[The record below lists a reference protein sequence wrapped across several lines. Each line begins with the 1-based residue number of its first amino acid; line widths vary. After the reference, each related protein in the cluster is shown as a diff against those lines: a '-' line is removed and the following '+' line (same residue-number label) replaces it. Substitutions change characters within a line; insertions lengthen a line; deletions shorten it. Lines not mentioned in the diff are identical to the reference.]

1 LRRWLK
7 RLLFVVVAALPILAF
22 GVVPYLLSG
31 FFTVRSFQM
40 RDAENEALTPA
51 SFKLAFEDVSFQ
63 ARDGVPLSGWWV
75 PAENAKGTVVL
86 VHGLNRSRVEMV
98 KKCPFVHDQ
107 GWNALLFDLR
117 RHGKSGGTVRSLG
130 YHERLD
136 VLGAYDLARKR
147 TPGPVVAWGISF
159 GGAASTLAAAEE
171 PGIAALVCDSSYRS
185 LKDTAYLHLNLFR
198 RFAWWV
204 RPVPVWPTADIAVF
218 WMGRR
223 AHFDPAK
230 LDIVEAASHL
240 SGRPALFVADSA
252 DERMPQDIAFDLKAA
267 AGPKAEVLVIQ
278 AERRIRDYQNG
289 KPRYESGHG
298 HAYRDGQAQYEH
310 AVAGILEQVAAR

>member
-7 RLLFVVVAALPILAF
+7 RLAIVALVGALAFAF

-40 RDAENEALTPA
+40 KDAENEGVTPA
-51 SFKLAFEDVSFQ
+51 SLGLAAEDVSFE

-75 PAENAKGTVVL
+75 PVDNAKGTVVL
-86 VHGLNRSRVEMV
+86 VHGLNRSRIEMV
-98 KKCPFVHDQ
+98 RKVPFVHAQ

-130 YHERLD
+130 YYERLD
-136 VLGAYDLARKR
+136 VLGAFDLARKR
-147 TPGPVVAWGISF
+147 STTPVVLWGISF
-159 GGAASTLAAAEE
+159 GAAASMLAAAEE
-171 PGIAALVCDSSYRS
+171 PQVAAVVCDSSYRS
-185 LKDTAYLHLNLFR
+185 LYDTARHHLGLFR
-198 RFAWWV
+198 RFAWWL
-204 RPVPVWPTADIAVF
+204 RLVPVWPTADLAVF
-218 WMGRR
+218 WMGHR
-223 AHFDPAK
+223 AHFDPAD
-230 LDIVEAASHL
+230 LDIVKAASRL
-240 SGRPALFVADSA
+240 QGRPSLFVAESA
-252 DERMPQDIAFDLKAA
+252 DERMPQDIAFDLKNA
-267 AGPKAEVLVIQ
+267 AGPKAEVLVIE
-278 AERRIRDYQNG
+278 AKPRVRDTQNG

>member
-7 RLLFVVVAALPILAF
+7 RLAFVVIGAALILAF
-22 GVVPYLLSG
+22 GVVPYVLSG
-31 FFTVRSFQM
+31 FFTVGSFQM
-40 RDAENEALTPA
+40 KDAANEGVTPSSLGLVSEDA
-51 SFKLAFEDVSFQ
+51 AFD

-86 VHGLNRSRVEMV
+86 VHGLNRSRLEMV
-98 KKCPFVHDQ
+98 RKVPFVHAQ

-136 VLGAYDLARKR
+136 VLGAFDLARKR
-147 TPGPVVAWGISF
+147 SPGPVVLWGISF
-159 GGAASTLAAAEE
+159 GAAASMLAAAEE
-171 PGIAALVCDSSYRS
+171 PQVAAVVCDSSYRS
-185 LKDTAYLHLNLFR
+185 LKDTARHHIGLFR
-198 RFAWWV
+198 RFAWWL
-204 RPVPVWPTADIAVF
+204 RPVPAWPTADIAVF
-218 WMGRR
+218 WAGRR
-223 AHFDPAK
+223 AHFDPAD
-230 LDIVEAASHL
+230 LDIVKASSRL
-240 SGRPALFVADSA
+240 AGRPVLFVADSA
-252 DERMPQDIAFDLKAA
+252 DERMPPDIAFDLKAA

-278 AERRIRDYQNG
+278 AERRVRDYQNG
-289 KPRYESGHG
+289 KPRYESAHG